1 MKLQMMS
8 LRLAFLSIVYSSED
22 GSQQRLLRTSVRSVN
37 DILPERADEISPDAR
52 LEDTCKH
59 DFECGFETECDGGN
73 KEVRRGS
80 DMEDKDED
88 ITDDIDYSGLI
99 QLEVGDSAA
108 GFPWNDLRIELDKF
122 SSHLKLIVIALQ
134 FKSAAAVSVNGN
146 DLNAFINRDFRM
158 LAEKKGAKSAL
169 YVFAEDLVKFEKIS
183 LTLDT
188 FNCAQPGTAVQI
200 SLEKKIRGPNDSTES
215 DRTMY
220 LNFVSANLQDEERN
234 ADGQK
239 ECLDQLIR
247 NAYIRCSKDEP
258 KCNTNNA
265 KVTVLGYF
273 PGKTQSTNGRRL
285 SLVRPGRDLVALQ
298 QYRLRRRLR
307 TASFNK
313 PACLTENELAAFAT
327 LQENQVKVGESLS
340 VNGSKVYLIEGNQ
353 QKNSPTAKSFTSPS
367 GRTYQHGEKI
377 IRCFDNTQHP
387 AQTGRI
393 IHALPNK
400 RNIYSVK
407 VKSLEVV
414 DLYYKRSHLR
424 ASSISLPLVEIA
436 SFGIFEGPLNEEGN
450 EPDFTVVRSRENP
463 RTGENARWV
472 HDQGGW
478 KLFEGALYVGK
489 NGHEFPVCDNG
500 MDGETE
506 ESIQRRK
513 NLGKVVCSYFDANA
527 ALVKAEGATNFDFSE
542 TTYEYNCNGT
552 EKKLSECQ
560 KEETS
565 CSKDRGDT
573 LLITC
578 YWRPKSAPGPV
589 PKLPEEHV
597 VINSSHLHSG
607 RFTHTRA
614 HEVISQYLGDQT
626 ANKFL
631 TTVNHGLDYLKELF
645 TKDTTTDDMKS
656 EE

>member
-1 MKLQMMS
+1 MMS

-22 GSQQRLLRTSVRSVN
+22 GSQQRLRTSVRSVN
-37 DILPERADEISPDAR
+37 DILPERADEISPDAI
-52 LEDTCKH
+52 LEDTCNH
-59 DFECGFETECDGGN
+59 DFECGFNRECNGD
-73 KEVRRGS
+73 KKKVRRGS
-80 DMEDKDED
+80 DMEDQDED

-108 GFPWNDLRIELDKF
+108 DFPWNDLRKELDKF

-134 FKSAAAVSVNGN
+134 FKSAGAAVNGN
-146 DLNAFINRDFRM
+146 DLNDFINRGFRM

-169 YVFAEDLVKFEKIS
+169 YVFAEDVKFEKIS

-188 FNCAQPGTAVQI
+188 FNCSQSEAAVQI
-200 SLEKKIRGPNDSTES
+200 SLKKKIRGAIDSRQS
-215 DRTMY
+215 NRTMY
-220 LNFVSANLQDEERN
+220 LNFVSANLQGEERN
-234 ADGQK
+234 ADKQE
-239 ECLDQLIR
+239 ECLNQLFR
-247 NAYIRCSKDEP
+247 NAYDQCKKGDS

-265 KVTVLGYF
+265 KVTVLGEF
-273 PGKTQSTNGRRL
+273 PGETQSTNGRSL

-298 QYRLRRRLR
+298 QYRLRRRLT
-307 TASFNK
+307 TATFNE
-313 PACLTENELAAFAT
+313 PACLTENELAVFAK
-327 LQENQVKVGESLS
+327 LQGNQVKVKESLN
-340 VNGSKVYLIEGNQ
+340 VNGNEVYLIEGNQ

-367 GRTYQHGEKI
+367 GRTYRHGEKI
-377 IRCFDNTQHP
+377 IRCFDQTQHP

-414 DLYYKRSHLR
+414 DLYYEGSHQR
-424 ASSISLPLVEIA
+424 TSSISLPLVEIA
-436 SFGIFEGPLNEEGN
+436 SFGIFEGPLNEEGD

-472 HDQGGW
+472 HDQGSW

-500 MDGETE
+500 MDSETE

-527 ALVKAEGATNFDFSE
+527 ALVKAGGATNFDFSD
-542 TTYEYNCNGT
+542 TAYEYDCNGT
-552 EKKLSECQ
+552 EKNLSECRRY
-560 KEETS
+560 ETS

-589 PKLPEEHV
+589 LKLPEEHV

-607 RFTHTRA
+607 RFTQTKA
-614 HEVISQYLGDQT
+614 HEMISKYLGDQT
-626 ANKFL
+626 ANKFM
-631 TTVNHGLDYLKELF
+631 TTVNHGLDYLKDLF
-645 TKDTTTDDMKS
+645 TKETTTDDMH
-656 EE
+656 EEE